1 MKKFEIIPKNKKD
14 QVKMK
19 PVSTRL
25 PVPEHEK
32 LERLAKNNGLNTLE
46 LAQQMLL
53 HCLGEVDKK
62 GGNNDN

>member
-1 MKKFEIIPKNKKD
+1 
-14 QVKMK
+14 MK